1 LVNFWLIGYD
11 FVMKIIIIAI
21 FFVSLLIAVPAFA
34 ATPKTPVLGKAEI
47 VSPTEIKWHFESR
60 DKTAIAFELW
70 NVITRNVVLKVDDPK
85 ATFID
90 EKNVVPADPDMAC
103 GRYVVAVNAEGER
116 SFAQILT
123 YPCVRTPPVAPPPP
137 VIETKDNKIIKV
149 NVSSGANDP
158 ATSIG
163 VYEAKRGVWLSP
175 ENLFVADPFMEPVGN
190 WGADMGSLLIG
201 LRPNSSYMFY
211 SRARS
216 VTGELSKLSTPV
228 AVRMPMEAAD
238 ANAPVLDRIGELNNL
253 RKQNFE
259 QTFVT
264 KSAAPV
270 IAGFFRGSGVTV
282 DLDDRP
288 HQATVAGSGEVK
300 SFSFAPGKIGSG
312 FHYLRLGAV
321 SEGAVYWTP
330 TVEFYIQGK

>member
-1 LVNFWLIGYD
+1 MGYD
-11 FVMKIIIIAI
+11 FVMKIISIAI
-21 FFVSLLIAVPAFA
+21 FFITLFFAVPALA
-34 ATPKTPVLGKAEI
+34 ATPKTPVLGKVEI
-47 VSPTEIKWHFESR
+47 ASSTEIKWHFQNR
-60 DKTAIAFELW
+60 DKTAVAFELW
-70 NVITRNVVLKVDDPK
+70 NVISRSVVLKVDDPK

-90 EKNVVPADPDMAC
+90 EKNIVPADPDQAC
-103 GRYVVAVNAEGER
+103 GRYVVAVNAAGER
-116 SFAQILT
+116 SFAPILT
-123 YPCVRTPPVAPPPP
+123 YPCVRTPPTAPPPP
-137 VIETKDNKIIKV
+137 AIEIKDDKIIKV
-149 NVSSGANDP
+149 TVSPGANDP

-201 LRPNSSYMFY
+201 LRPNSSYVFY

-228 AVRMPMEAAD
+228 AIRMPMEAAD
-238 ANAPVLDRIGELNNL
+238 PGAPVLDRIGELNNL
-253 RKQNFE
+253 RKQNFD

-264 KSAAPV
+264 KSVAPV

-288 HQATVAGSGEVK
+288 HEATTAGSGEIK
-300 SFSFAPGKIGSG
+300 SFSFAPSNIGSG

-321 SEGAVYWTP
+321 FGGAVYWTP
-330 TVEFYIQGK
+330 TVEFYIK